1 MNWINRF
8 RLGTRLGVGFGI
20 LLALIASLA
29 CIGIARISLLDDK
42 VGMIVRKDI
51 PILSLVYD
59 VMKNYDA
66 VARSSRNVNLTSDD
80 KVIQKQKENFF
91 KAKSILIDS
100 INNLEKKAN
109 TNKEKEIF
117 STIKENLNLAVEKS
131 EKALE
136 LGLIHKNEDGARIII
151 FEVLAPQAKCLE
163 ALDGFV
169 KREMEDSRTDGEEA
183 AQASASG
190 RFWIILLGVGA
201 IIFGGLIAFFITR
214 SITKPI
220 NQIINGLAESA
231 GQVAAAS
238 HQVSASSQELAEA
251 SSEQAAAIEE
261 TSSSLEEVASM
272 SKQNSDHAKEADRI
286 VKDSSKGMEEANRAM
301 DELTKSMGEISQASE
316 ETQKIIKTIDEI
328 AFQTNLLAL
337 NAAVEAARAGEVG
350 AGFAVVADEVRNLAM
365 RAADAARTTAALIE
379 GTVKKIHA
387 GVTLA
392 SAANDTFGKV
402 RSSVS
407 KVSQL
412 VSKIATASQEQTQ
425 GVEQVNQ
432 TMSMMDKTTQQN
444 AASAEET
451 ASASE
456 ELSAQSLQMNRYVN
470 ALRSVV
476 EGLRQSEAD
485 VQTGPYGKQSH
496 PAERQTLSQKKSDVG
511 VPGRRAIGY
520 KPPAESKSAQKMPRD
535 HDGFK
540 NF

>member
-1 MNWINRF
+1 
-8 RLGTRLGVGFGI
+8 
-20 LLALIASLA
+20 A
-29 CIGIARISLLDDK
+29 CIGVARISFLDDNVDK
-42 VGMIVRKDI
+42 NVGKDI
-51 PILSLVYD
+51 PMLSLVYD
-59 VMKNYDA
+59 VMKNYDT
-66 VARSSRNVNLTSDD
+66 VARSARNVNLTSDD
-80 KVIQKQKENFF
+80 QVIQKQKENFF

-100 INNLEKKAN
+100 VNKLEKKTN
-109 TNKEKEIF
+109 TDKEREF
-117 STIKENLNLAVEKS
+117 FATIKENLNLAVDKS
-131 EKALE
+131 ERAIE
-136 LGLIHKNEDGARIII
+136 LGLISKKEEGAKIVI
-151 FEVLAPQAKCLE
+151 FEVLAPQARFLE
-163 ALDGFV
+163 ALDGLV
-169 KREMEDSRTDGEEA
+169 KREMEGSRADGEEA

-190 RFWIILLGVGA
+190 RFWIILLGGGA
-201 IIFGGLIAFFITR
+201 LIFGGLIAFFITR

-220 NQIINGLAESA
+220 HQIITGLAESA
-231 GQVAAAS
+231 GQVATAS
-238 HQVSASSQELAEA
+238 NQVSTSSQGLAEA

-272 SKQNSDHAKEADRI
+272 SKQNSDHAREADRI

-301 DELTKSMGEISQASE
+301 GELTKSMGEISQASE

-350 AGFAVVADEVRNLAM
+350 AGFAVVANEVRNLAM
-365 RAADAARTTAALIE
+365 RAAEAARNTAALIE

-387 GVTLA
+387 GVILA

-407 KVSQL
+407 KVSKL
-412 VSKIATASQEQTQ
+412 VSEIATASQEQTQ

-456 ELSAQSLQMNRYVN
+456 ELNAQSRQMNRYVTE
-470 ALRSVV
+470 LRGVV
-476 EGLRQSEAD
+476 EGLHRSEAN
-485 VQTGPYGKQSH
+485 VRTGPHEKKSH
-496 PAERQTLSQKKSDVG
+496 PAKGQLLSQKKADVG

-520 KPPAESKSAQKMPRD
+520 IPPNRLKPAYKMSRD
-535 HDGFK
+535 DGGFK
-540 NF
+540 DF

>member
-1 MNWINRF
+1 MNLINRLK
-8 RLGTRLGVGFGI
+8 LGTRLGAGFGI
-20 LLALIASLA
+20 LLVLIASLA
-29 CIGIARISLLDDK
+29 CIGIARIALLNDK
-42 VGMIVRKDI
+42 VVMIVKKDI
-51 PILSLVYD
+51 PTLSLVYD
-59 VMKNYDA
+59 VMKNYDI
-66 VARSSRNVNLTSDD
+66 VARSARNVNLTSDD
-80 KVIQKQKENFF
+80 KVMQKQKENFF
-91 KAKSILIDS
+91 KAKSTLIDS
-100 INNLEKKAN
+100 VNNLEKTAN
-109 TNKEKEIF
+109 TDKERESF
-117 STIKENLNLAVEKS
+117 SNIKENLNIAVDKS

-136 LGLIHKNEDGARIII
+136 LGLISKKEEGARIII
-151 FEVLAPQAKCLE
+151 LEVLASQSKFLE
-163 ALDGFV
+163 ALDGLV
-169 KREMEDSRTDGEEA
+169 KREMEGSRADGEEA

-190 RFWIILLGVGA
+190 RFWIILLGGGA
-201 IIFGGLIAFFITR
+201 LFFGGLIAFFITR

-238 HQVSASSQELAEA
+238 NQVSASSQGLAEA

-261 TSSSLEEVASM
+261 TSSSLEEVAAM

-365 RAADAARTTAALIE
+365 RAADAARNTAALIE

-387 GVTLA
+387 GVILA

-407 KVSQL
+407 KVSKL
-412 VSKIATASQEQTQ
+412 VSEIATASKEQTQ

-432 TMSMMDKTTQQN
+432 TMSMMDKATQQN

-456 ELSAQSLQMNRYVN
+456 ELSAQSLQMNRYVTE
-470 ALRSVV
+470 LRGVV

-485 VQTGPYGKQSH
+485 VQTGPHGKKLH
-496 PAERQTLSQKKSDVG
+496 PAKKQTLSQKKADVG
-511 VPGRRAIGY
+511 VPDRRAIGY
-520 KPPAESKSAQKMPRD
+520 KPPTRLKPDQKTPRGD
-535 HDGFK
+535 NGFK
-540 NF
+540 DF